1 MGHTLQVQVAAAVTE
16 RQQLIEAFTFE
27 RAKREAEALTVRRGL
42 EEQLEGMVGHVF
54 PRNRVLCTCGLSRFD
69 WFMVRASS

>member
-1 MGHTLQVQVAAAVTE
+1 MPVMRHILQVQVAAAVTE

-42 EEQLEGMVGHVF
+42 EEQLEDTVG
-54 PRNRVLCTCGLSRFD
+54 NRLPSK
-69 WFMVRASS
+69 